1 MANTIYTDSQG
12 QAASKGGGSSSK
24 WGRLLFTVETDR
36 KRIGLEILIRVAVSV
51 FAVFLTYSRGKGLIA
66 APTLV
71 LFALFSAW
79 PLLHMG
85 DQMELYQNG
94 IAYKGE
100 LYAIGV
106 NTRIVW
112 ENRRGCFLPITW
124 LNVSGA
130 TRRIN
135 VSFMKDAGKLFN
147 RAYNNAIYE
156 KGE

>member
-1 MANTIYTDSQG
+1 MANTIYTDSQE
-12 QAASKGGGSSSK
+12 QSVSKGGGSSSK

-36 KRIGLEILIRVAVSV
+36 KRIGLEILIRAAVSV
-51 FAVFLTYSRGKGLIA
+51 FAVFLTYSRGDGLMI
-66 APTLV
+66 PTLV
-71 LFALFSAW
+71 AFALFCAW

-94 IAYKGE
+94 ISYKGE
-100 LYAIGV
+100 LYAIGR
-106 NTRIVW
+106 NTRVVW

-124 LNVSGA
+124 LNVGGT

-135 VSFMKDAGKLFN
+135 VSFMKDAEKLFN